1 MNFIRRLVFQD
12 PMWPFPVID
21 PHRLPHHAGRLPQV
35 VWSVQQEFAVEN
47 AVDAFGHGVLVAI
60 AVVGHR
66 VGGSGA
72 SCSAI
77 FSAWLA
83 CSVCRLSCTWAV
95 RNVGPPKLV
104 RPHWHDHLRPI
115 LEQVRVAPEAG
126 MAVCG
131 LVISPERRHQ
141 PPGHT
146 QDIKQPV
153 TARKKAP

>member
-1 MNFIRRLVFQD
+1 VKGASPDKGSRTSFAARR
-12 PMWPFPVID
+12 
-21 PHRLPHHAGRLPQV
+21 V
-35 VWSVQQEFAVEN
+35 VDEPKEPSREVG
-47 AVDAFGHGVLVAI
+47 VDTAHPGSIGSCGHGVLVAI